1 MMENEIS
8 EDAKRSELFKK
19 IQESLNATRRYLQK
33 ESISNKSS
41 SNSSSENSLQT
52 TLNNAIESLES
63 IKSAYQKIVNLQ
75 STVYENFIG
84 ISISKYYYDAAY
96 KVTEKLNKIQNLID
110 LISNIDYDEF
120 QYRIANDL
128 NIDDFLSYFNEL
140 KDQLKDIDP
149 DVVSTVETLADE
161 TKGVVTK
168 DASGSLIKN
177 SSRKLVRYAA
187 IKNNSI
193 SATVSVQKYAW
204 TMINNNPNILYIS
217 NPYENLSNTPMYR
230 KDYPIKFWF
239 MTLGK
244 RVTYLSV
251 INPNDE
257 DERVGITCSFKNIIG
272 TKSFNESKIRK
283 VIIKKGYYVF
293 DISNI
298 KNAVIKDGEIK
309 GYIPTDSEGK
319 EIEGVEKADY
329 PIITIGGKQY
339 ILTEFDRD
347 GENVEISSQTSKVTL
362 CYDNNVGMTIKF
374 DKDSF
379 DPANEDT
386 LADNVELTINAED
399 GYSFDDVTLDSSDT
413 SDKTY
418 KFTGNLGYGAVDGY
432 TNISAN
438 NIPMMLKA
446 TVTKDKEIEDKKN
459 NVTYSQYKLKLGI
472 GINPDETAVITKDNA
487 YYAIGLLAFP
497 DSELTSRTVVTD
509 ALDSR
514 AEYMISYYLE
524 TMLNLDD
531 LYGDKDSKLNAINSA
546 KKDLNKALTQMKT
559 KLSNLVNDIGTYV
572 YTLYNGETVRSSLDS
587 DYDKTYYD
595 DILTSSMEIETTI
608 SSAAANELNE
618 TNLNSIINSVKETWS
633 NVTTLFDDSLESI
646 TMLDEMV
653 YNYSPLFGDLINFS
667 KINSSANT
675 AFNVFE
681 GKTDYSATYNYNG
694 TKFIAI
700 SVGTKSYNNW
710 FSNVSAAMK
719 DNSLIIS
726 KYYLLVQLN
735 CRLSKMRSENFKD
748 YQSDINYYLRQIY
761 KRNDVD
767 KKIFSSNYIEYS
779 NVEKNLYDTY
789 GLVIYSDLNYG
800 NIPTLLTTNINS
812 MNKFNNLDLNKF
824 LDIANGTVQN
834 LDYLRLQMIISLFK
848 SDNIVDNIIL
858 LSTYLNRKQN
868 LRSVILALVLN
879 DIIEAFSDNGEIY
892 SKIVAYKTDNSQL
905 KSIIKMYLKAWSYL
919 YSNNFNVINELQI
932 NANPDFVKLLK

>member
-1 MMENEIS
+1 MEIS
-8 EDAKRSELFKK
+8 EDTKRSELFKK
-19 IQESLNATRRYLQK
+19 IQESLNTTRRYLQK

-41 SNSSSENSLQT
+41 SNSGSENSLQT
-52 TLNNAIESLES
+52 SLNAAIESLES

-96 KVTEKLNKIQNLID
+96 NATEKLNKTQKLID
-110 LISNIDYDEF
+110 LISDIDYDEF

-128 NIDDFLSYFNEL
+128 DIDDFLSYFNEL
-140 KDQLKDIDP
+140 KDQLKEIDP
-149 DVVSTVETLADE
+149 DVISDVETLADD

-168 DASGSLIKN
+168 DASGSLIKD

-187 IKNNSI
+187 IKDNSI
-193 SATVSVQKYAW
+193 SATVSVQKYTW
-204 TMINNNPNILYIS
+204 TMINNNPNTIYIS

-239 MTLGK
+239 MTVGT

-251 INPNDE
+251 INPDDE
-257 DERVGITCSFKNIIG
+257 DERIGITCSFKNIIG
-272 TKSFNESKIRK
+272 TKSFNESNIRK
-283 VIIKKGYYVF
+283 VVIKKGYYVF
-293 DISNI
+293 DVTANT
-298 KNAVIKDGEIK
+298 KETDTEIKD
-309 GYIPTDSEGK
+309 YIPTDSEGNK
-319 EIEGVEKADY
+319 IEGAEKATY
-329 PIITIGGKQY
+329 PIISINGKRY
-339 ILTEFDRD
+339 ILTEFDSD

-362 CYDNNVGMTIKF
+362 CYDNNVDMTVKF

-379 DPANEDT
+379 DPTNEDT
-386 LADNVELTINAED
+386 LADNVEITIDAED
-399 GYSFDDVTLDSSDT
+399 GYTFDDVTLDSSDT
-413 SDKTY
+413 SDNTY
-418 KFTGNLGYGAVDGY
+418 KFTGTLGYGAVDGY

-438 NIPMMLKA
+438 NIPMMLKT
-446 TVTKDKEIEDKKN
+446 TVTKSNEIEDTKN
-459 NVTYSQYKLKLGI
+459 KVTYSEYKLKLGV

-497 DSELTSRTVVTD
+497 DSELTSRTIVTD

-514 AEYMISYYLE
+514 VEYMISYYLE

-546 KKDLNKALTQMKT
+546 KKDLNKTLTQMKT

-572 YTLYNGETVRSSLDS
+572 YTLYNGENVRSSLDS

-595 DILTSSMEIETTI
+595 DILTSSMEIETAI
-608 SSAAANELNE
+608 SSATADELNE
-618 TNLNSIINSVKETWS
+618 TNLDSIINSVKETWS
-633 NVTTLFDDSLESI
+633 NVTTLFNDSLESI

-710 FSNVSAAMK
+710 FSSVSATMR

-735 CRLSKMRSENFKD
+735 CKLSKMRSKNFKD

-761 KRNDVD
+761 KRNNVD
-767 KKIFSSNYIEYS
+767 KKIFSSKYIEYS

-789 GLVIYSDLNYG
+789 GLVIHSDLNYG

-812 MNKFNNLDLNKF
+812 MNKFNNFDLNKF
-824 LDIANGTVQN
+824 LDTTNGTVKN

-848 SDNIVDNIIL
+848 SDNVVDNIIL
-858 LSTYLNRKQN
+858 LSTYLNKKQN
-868 LRSVILALVLN
+868 LRSVILAMVLN

-905 KSIIKMYLKAWSYL
+905 KSIIKMYLKSWGYL
-919 YSNNFNVINELQI
+919 YSNDFNVIDELQVDV
-932 NANPDFVKLLK
+932 NPDFVKLLK

>member
-1 MMENEIS
+1 MEIS
-8 EDAKRSELFKK
+8 EDTKRSELFKK
-19 IQESLNATRRYLQK
+19 IQESLNTTRRYLQK

-41 SNSSSENSLQT
+41 SNSGSENSLQT
-52 TLNNAIESLES
+52 SLNAAIGSLES

-96 KVTEKLNKIQNLID
+96 NATEKLNKTQKLID
-110 LISNIDYDEF
+110 LISDIDYDEF

-128 NIDDFLSYFNEL
+128 DIDDFLSYFNEL
-140 KDQLKDIDP
+140 KDQLKEIDP
-149 DVVSTVETLADE
+149 DVISDVETLADD

-168 DASGSLIKN
+168 DASGSLIKD

-187 IKNNSI
+187 IKDNSI
-193 SATVSVQKYAW
+193 SATVSVQKYTW
-204 TMINNNPNILYIS
+204 TMINNNPNTIYIS

-239 MTLGK
+239 MTVGT

-251 INPNDE
+251 INPDDE
-257 DERVGITCSFKNIIG
+257 DERIGITCSFKNIIG
-272 TKSFNESKIRK
+272 TKSFNESNIRK
-283 VIIKKGYYVF
+283 VVIKKGYYVF
-293 DISNI
+293 DVTANT
-298 KNAVIKDGEIK
+298 KETDTEIKD
-309 GYIPTDSEGK
+309 YIPTDSEGNK
-319 EIEGVEKADY
+319 IEGAEKATY
-329 PIITIGGKQY
+329 PIISINGKRY
-339 ILTEFDRD
+339 ILTEFDSD

-362 CYDNNVGMTIKF
+362 CYDNNVDMTVKF

-379 DPANEDT
+379 DPTNEDT
-386 LADNVELTINAED
+386 LADNVEITIDAED
-399 GYSFDDVTLDSSDT
+399 GYTFDDVTLDSSDT
-413 SDKTY
+413 SDNTY
-418 KFTGNLGYGAVDGY
+418 KFTGTLGYGAVDGY

-438 NIPMMLKA
+438 NIPMMLKT
-446 TVTKDKEIEDKKN
+446 TVTKSNEIEDTKN
-459 NVTYSQYKLKLGI
+459 KVTYSEYKLKLGV

-497 DSELTSRTVVTD
+497 DSELTSRTIVTD

-514 AEYMISYYLE
+514 VEYMISYYLE

-546 KKDLNKALTQMKT
+546 KKDLNKTLTQMKT

-572 YTLYNGETVRSSLDS
+572 YTLYNGENVRSSLDS

-608 SSAAANELNE
+608 SSATADELNE
-618 TNLNSIINSVKETWS
+618 TNLDSIINSVKETWS
-633 NVTTLFDDSLESI
+633 NVTTLFNDSLESI

-710 FSNVSAAMK
+710 FSSVSATMR

-735 CRLSKMRSENFKD
+735 CKLSKMRSKNFKD

-761 KRNDVD
+761 KRNNVD
-767 KKIFSSNYIEYS
+767 KKIFSSKYIEYS

-789 GLVIYSDLNYG
+789 GLVIHSDLNYG

-812 MNKFNNLDLNKF
+812 MNKFNNFDLNKF
-824 LDIANGTVQN
+824 LDTTNGTVKN

-848 SDNIVDNIIL
+848 SDNVVDNIIL
-858 LSTYLNRKQN
+858 LSTYLNKKQN
-868 LRSVILALVLN
+868 LRSVILAMVLN

-905 KSIIKMYLKAWSYL
+905 KSIIKMYLKSWGYL
-919 YSNNFNVINELQI
+919 YSNDFNVIDELQVDV
-932 NANPDFVKLLK
+932 NPDFVKLLK

>member
-1 MMENEIS
+1 MEIS
-8 EDAKRSELFKK
+8 DEAKRSELFKK
-19 IQESLNATRRYLQK
+19 IQESLNSTRRYLQK
-33 ESISNKSS
+33 EIILNKST
-41 SNSSSENSLQT
+41 SNTNSDNSLQT
-52 TLNNAIESLES
+52 TLNNTIESLES

-96 KVTEKLNKIQNLID
+96 KVTEKLNKTQKLID
-110 LISNIDYDEF
+110 LISDIDYDEF

-128 NIDDFLSYFNEL
+128 NIDDFLNYFNEL
-140 KDQLKDIDP
+140 KDQLNDIDS
-149 DVVSTVETLADE
+149 DVVSDVETLEDN
-161 TKGVVTK
+161 TNGVVTK
-168 DASGSLIKN
+168 DASGSLIK
-177 SSRKLVRYAA
+177 SSARKLVRYAA

-204 TMINNNPNILYIS
+204 TMINNNPDIIYIS

-239 MTLGK
+239 MTIGK

-251 INPNDE
+251 INPDDE

-272 TKSFNESKIRK
+272 TKSFNESNIRK
-283 VIIKKGYYVF
+283 VVIKKGYYVF
-293 DISNI
+293 DVTASTKETDTEI
-298 KNAVIKDGEIK
+298 KN
-309 GYIPTDSEGK
+309 YIPTDSEGNA
-319 EIEGVEKADY
+319 IEGAKEADY
-329 PIITIGGKQY
+329 PIISINGKRY

-362 CYDNNVGMTIKF
+362 CYDNNVDMIIKF

-379 DPANEDT
+379 DPTNEDI
-386 LADNVELTINAED
+386 LADNVELAIGAED
-399 GYSFDDVTLDSSDT
+399 GYSFDDVTLESSDT
-413 SDKTY
+413 SDNTY
-418 KFTGNLGYGAVDGY
+418 KFTGNLEYGAADGY

-438 NIPMMLKA
+438 NIPMMLKT
-446 TVTKDKEIEDKKN
+446 TVTKDSETTDKN
-459 NVTYSQYKLKLGI
+459 LGITYNKYKLKIGI

-497 DSELTSRTVVTD
+497 DSELISKTVVTD
-509 ALDSR
+509 SLDSR
-514 AEYMISYYLE
+514 AEYLISYYLE

-546 KKDLNKALTQMKT
+546 KKNLNKALTQMKA
-559 KLSNLVNDIGTYV
+559 KLSNLVNSIGTFV

-595 DILTSSMEIETTI
+595 DILTSSMEIESSI
-608 SSAAANELNE
+608 SSATANELNE
-618 TNLNSIINSVKETWS
+618 TNLKSIINSVKETWS
-633 NVTTLFDDSLESI
+633 NVTTLFDDSLDSI
-646 TMLDEMV
+646 TMLDEMI

-667 KINSSANT
+667 KINSSANI

-694 TKFIAI
+694 TKFISI
-700 SVGTKSYNNW
+700 SVGTKSYSNW
-710 FSNVSAAMK
+710 FSNVSETMR

-761 KRNDVD
+761 KRNDID
-767 KKIFSSNYIEYS
+767 KKIFSSNYIKYS
-779 NVEKNLYDTY
+779 NIEKNLYDTY

-824 LDIANGTVQN
+824 LDVTNGNVINIA
-834 LDYLRLQMIISLFK
+834 YLRLQMIISLFK
-848 SDNIVDNIIL
+848 SDNVVENIIL
-858 LSTYLNRKQN
+858 LSTYLNKKQN

-879 DIIEAFSDNGEIY
+879 DIIDSFSDNGEIY

-905 KSIIKMYLKAWSYL
+905 KSIIKMYLKTWSYL
-919 YSNNFNVINELQI
+919 YSNDFNVINELQVDV
-932 NANPDFVKLLK
+932 NPDFIKLLK

>member
-1 MMENEIS
+1 MENEIS

-52 TLNNAIESLES
+52 SLNNAIESLES

-96 KVTEKLNKIQNLID
+96 KVTEKLNKIQKLID
-110 LISNIDYDEF
+110 LISDIDYDEF

-128 NIDDFLSYFNEL
+128 DIDDFLSYFNEL
-140 KDQLKDIDP
+140 KDQLKEIDP
-149 DVVSTVETLADE
+149 DVISNVETLADD

-168 DASGSLIKN
+168 DASGSLIKD

-187 IKNNSI
+187 IKDNSI

-204 TMINNNPNILYIS
+204 TMINNEPDMIYIS

-239 MTLGK
+239 LTVGK

-251 INPNDE
+251 INPDDE

-283 VIIKKGYYVF
+283 VVIKKGYYVF
-293 DISNI
+293 DVTDNT
-298 KNAVIKDGEIK
+298 KETDKEIKD
-309 GYIPTDSEGK
+309 YIPTDSEGNK
-319 EIEGVEKADY
+319 IEGAEEATY
-329 PIITIGGKQY
+329 PIISINGKRY
-339 ILTEFDRD
+339 ILTEFDND

-362 CYDNNVGMTIKF
+362 CYDNNVDMTVKF

-379 DPANEDT
+379 DPTNEDT
-386 LADNVELTINAED
+386 LADNVEFTIDTED
-399 GYSFDDVTLDSSDT
+399 GYTFNDVTLDSSDT
-413 SDKTY
+413 LDNIY
-418 KFTGNLGYGAVDGY
+418 KFTGTLGYGAVDGY
-432 TNISAN
+432 TDISAN
-438 NIPMMLKA
+438 NIPMMLKT
-446 TVTKDKEIEDKKN
+446 TVTKSSETEDTKN
-459 NVTYSQYKLKLGI
+459 KVTYSEYKLKLGV

-497 DSELTSRTVVTD
+497 DSELTSKTVVTD

-524 TMLNLDD
+524 AMLNLDD

-546 KKDLNKALTQMKT
+546 KKDLNKSLTQLKT

-572 YTLYNGETVRSSLDS
+572 YTLYNGENVRSSLDS
-587 DYDKTYYD
+587 DYDKTYYN
-595 DILTSSMEIETTI
+595 DILTSSMEIETAI
-608 SSAAANELNE
+608 SSATANELNE

-667 KINSSANT
+667 KINSSANI

-710 FSNVSAAMK
+710 VSNVSAIMR

-761 KRNDVD
+761 KRNDID
-767 KKIFSSNYIEYS
+767 KKIFSSKYIEYS

-812 MNKFNNLDLNKF
+812 MNKFNNLNLNKF
-824 LDIANGTVQN
+824 LDSTNGIVKN

-848 SDNIVDNIIL
+848 SDNVVDNIIL
-858 LSTYLNRKQN
+858 LSTYLNKKQN

-879 DIIEAFSDNGEIY
+879 DVIEAFSDNGEIY
-892 SKIVAYKTDNSQL
+892 SKIVAYKTDNDQL
-905 KSIIKMYLKAWSYL
+905 KSIIQIYLKAWGYL
-919 YSNNFNVINELQI
+919 YSNNFNVINELQVDV
-932 NANPDFVKLLK
+932 NPDFVKLLK

>member
-1 MMENEIS
+1 MEIS
-8 EDAKRSELFKK
+8 EDTKRSELFKK
-19 IQESLNATRRYLQK
+19 IQESLNTTRRYLQK

-41 SNSSSENSLQT
+41 SSSDNSLQT
-52 TLNNAIESLES
+52 SLNNAIESLES
-63 IKSAYQKIVNLQ
+63 IKSAYQKIINLQ

-96 KVTEKLNKIQNLID
+96 KTTEKLNKIQKLID
-110 LISNIDYDEF
+110 LISDIDYNEF

-128 NIDDFLSYFNEL
+128 DIDDFLSYFNEL
-140 KDQLKDIDP
+140 KDQLKEIDP
-149 DVVSTVETLADE
+149 DVISNVETLADD

-168 DASGSLIKN
+168 DASGSLIKD

-187 IKNNSI
+187 IKDNSI

-204 TMINNNPNILYIS
+204 TMINNNPDTIYIS

-239 MTLGK
+239 MTVGT

-251 INPNDE
+251 INPDDE

-272 TKSFNESKIRK
+272 TKSFNESNIRK
-283 VIIKKGYYVF
+283 VVIKKGYYVF
-293 DISNI
+293 DVTDSTEETDTE
-298 KNAVIKDGEIK
+298 IKD
-309 GYIPTDSEGK
+309 YIPTDSEGNK
-319 EIEGVEKADY
+319 IEGAEKATY
-329 PIITIGGKQY
+329 PIISINGKRY
-339 ILTEFDRD
+339 ILTEFDSD

-362 CYDNNVGMTIKF
+362 CYDNYVDMIVKF

-379 DPANEDT
+379 DPTNEDT
-386 LADNVELTINAED
+386 LADNVELTIDAED
-399 GYSFDDVTLDSSDT
+399 GYTFDDVTLDSSDT
-413 SDKTY
+413 SDNIY
-418 KFTGNLGYGAVDGY
+418 KFTGTLGYGAVDGY

-438 NIPMMLKA
+438 TIPMMLKT
-446 TVTKDKEIEDKKN
+446 TVTKSNEIKDTKN
-459 NVTYSQYKLKLGI
+459 KVTYSEYKLKLGV
-472 GINPDETAVITKDNA
+472 GVNPDETTVITKDNA

-497 DSELTSRTVVTD
+497 DSALTSRTIVTD

-514 AEYMISYYLE
+514 VEYMISYYLE

-546 KKDLNKALTQMKT
+546 KKDLNKVLTQMKT

-572 YTLYNGETVRSSLDS
+572 YTLYNGENVRSSLDS

-608 SSAAANELNE
+608 SSATANELNE

-710 FSNVSAAMK
+710 FSNVSATMR

-761 KRNDVD
+761 KRNNVD
-767 KKIFSSNYIEYS
+767 KKIFSSKYIEYS

-824 LDIANGTVQN
+824 LDITNGTVKN

-848 SDNIVDNIIL
+848 SDNVIDNIIL
-858 LSTYLNRKQN
+858 LSTYLNKKQN

-879 DIIEAFSDNGEIY
+879 DVIEAFSDNGEIY

-905 KSIIKMYLKAWSYL
+905 KSIIKMYLKAWGYL
-919 YSNNFNVINELQI
+919 YSNDFNAINELQVDVD
-932 NANPDFVKLLK
+932 PDFVKLLK